1 MSQLLDI
8 NCRTL
13 SCNGKIILDD
23 KCNLQLNNLKVQGNI
38 GVKGDVTVKGE
49 INNNSNNLVCG
60 RIEIANFSQLFQTD
74 LQILDSSFW
83 NTTFATQPDMLL
95 NSSSVFTAPTS
106 LPGSMLVQVDG
117 VLTCWIGDLWD
128 VNGFLQF
135 HIELYK
141 NYSQT
146 TVSSLS
152 NAVALPAT
160 DIHVESTDKFERP
173 SGSFIVNSNVGPQQI
188 DYTNIVGNTFTG
200 CTGGNGQIFTGALVH
215 EPNDLVSNTVSS
227 VYFPPENPLFETNL
241 FIPIPF
247 NDTIQLNPGDTLDIG
262 IRLSTNISL
271 PLFKFDI
278 LPQKSS
284 FANFK
289 ILSVIPF

>member
-23 KCNLQLNNLKVQGNI
+23 KCNLQLNNLKVQGDV
-38 GVKGDVTVKGE
+38 GVKGDVTVRGE
-49 INNNSNNLVCG
+49 INNNNNIVCG
-60 RIEIANFSQLFQTD
+60 RIGFTDFSQLSQVD

-83 NTTFATQPDMLL
+83 NTTFETQPNMLL

-106 LPGSMLVQVDG
+106 LPGTMIVQVDG
-117 VLTCWIGDLWD
+117 LLTCWIGDLWD

-135 HIELYK
+135 NIELYK

-146 TVSSLS
+146 MISSLS
-152 NAVALPAT
+152 NGVTLPAT
-160 DIHVESTDKFERP
+160 EIHVESTEKFARP
-173 SGSFIVNSNVGPQQI
+173 SGSLFVNSDIGPQQI
-188 DYTNIVGNTFTG
+188 EYSNIVDNAFTG
-200 CTGGNGQIFTGALVH
+200 CTGGEGILFTGAIVT

-247 NDTIQLNPGDTLDIG
+247 NDTVQLNPGDTLDIG
-262 IRLSTNISL
+262 IRLSTNINL
-271 PLFKFDI
+271 PFFKYDI
-278 LPQKSS
+278 LPQKAS

-289 ILSVIPF
+289 IVSVIP